1 MHKPLLAAALLF
13 AAAGCSAG
21 EDKSAAEQAVAGFH
35 QALDSGRFEALYDG
49 SSADLKRAS
58 SKEDFLRLLDAV
70 HRKLGNVQESK
81 QVGWRVNYA
90 TGGSVVDLVY
100 ETRFAAGKGREE
112 FVYRAGKQPSLLGY
126 NINSSDLIAR

>member
-1 MHKPLLAAALLF
+1 MGGRHAQTVARRV
-13 AAAGCSAG
+13 SA
-21 EDKSAAEQAVAGFH
+21 SRLEQ
-35 QALDSGRFEALYDG
+35 LYDG

-58 SKEDFLRLLDAV
+58 SKEDFIRLLDAV
-70 HRKLGNVQESK
+70 HRKLGEVKESK

-112 FVYRAGKQPSLLGY
+112 FVYRAAKQPSLLGS
-126 NINSSDLIAR
+126 NINSSDRIVRQNP